1 MRIFKA
7 IKRLLILAALC
18 VCCAL
23 IMAVLP
29 FKDRDRGAES
39 GSDSDEETIVGWMID
54 RIAGGEIDLSDAD
67 SIMRAIGEGEE
78 KYDIALSEEN
88 KERIAAFLQTLD
100 TVGEDAGDFIERAK
114 QKYRTYSEEFIGEA
128 DEAVNGAVKNAVK
141 NAADSF
147 FQSLIP

>member
-114 QKYRTYSEEFIGEA
+114 QKYRIYSEEFIGEA

>member
-29 FKDRDRGAES
+29 FKDRGAES

-114 QKYRTYSEEFIGEA
+114 QKYRIYSEEFIGEA

-147 FQSLIP
+147 FQSMIP

>member
-29 FKDRDRGAES
+29 FKDRDRGAE
-39 GSDSDEETIVGWMID
+39 SDSDEETIVGWMID

-88 KERIAAFLQTLD
+88 KERIASFLQTLD

-147 FQSLIP
+147 FESLIP

>member
-7 IKRLLILAALC
+7 IKRLFILAALC

-29 FKDRDRGAES
+29 FKDRDRGAEN
-39 GSDSDEETIVGWMID
+39 GSDEETIVGWMID
-54 RIAGGEIDLSDAD
+54 RIAEGEIDLSDTD
-67 SIMRAIGEGEE
+67 GIMRAIGEGEE

-128 DEAVNGAVKNAVK
+128 DRAVNGAVKNAVQD
-141 NAADSF
+141 AARSF